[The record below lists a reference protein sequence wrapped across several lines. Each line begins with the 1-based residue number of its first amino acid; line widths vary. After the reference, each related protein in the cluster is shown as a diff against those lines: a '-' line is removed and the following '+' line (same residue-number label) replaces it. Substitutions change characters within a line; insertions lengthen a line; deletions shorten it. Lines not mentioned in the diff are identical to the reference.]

1 MGIVTNVKVRR
12 LGTSIGVTL
21 PETLVERLGIE
32 AGDEMLVMETDGVI
46 YLSLQDPRFQ
56 EAYNDY
62 LQASHAL
69 HEAIGELSG
78 RLG

>member
-1 MGIVTNVKVRR
+1 MGIVMNVKVRR

-32 AGDEMLVMETDGVI
+32 AGDDMLVMETDGVI
-46 YLSLQDPRFQ
+46 YLSPQDPHFQ

-69 HEAIGELSG
+69 HEVIDELSG